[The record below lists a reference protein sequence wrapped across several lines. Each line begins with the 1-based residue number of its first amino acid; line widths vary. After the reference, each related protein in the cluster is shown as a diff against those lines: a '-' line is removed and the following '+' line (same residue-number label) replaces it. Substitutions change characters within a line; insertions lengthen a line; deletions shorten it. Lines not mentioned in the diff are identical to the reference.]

1 MKCSACSASIPDT
14 SRFCASCGA
23 PVDGGATPT
32 IVGDAPTTPPAPKT
46 PSRPPSAPSTPR
58 NSGSLS
64 SNDGRFVPGTLLAE
78 RYRIVALAG
87 RGGMGEVY
95 RAEDLTLDQE
105 VAIKFLPA
113 ELAQDGAALARFH
126 REVRIARQVSHPN
139 VCRVF
144 DIGASDGIPF
154 LTMEYVDG
162 EDLSTLLRRIG
173 RFPADKGIEI
183 ARQICAGVAA
193 AHDHGVLHRDLKTSN
208 VMLDGRGKVRL
219 TDFGLAGLAG
229 QFGADEK
236 RAGTPQY
243 MAPEQLAGGEATVQS
258 DIYSLGLVL
267 YEVFTGKR
275 AYDAATVPE
284 LMRLRESSS
293 PTNPTNLVKDLD
305 PVVERVILRCLER
318 DPAKRPSSALQ
329 VAAALPGGDP
339 LAAAL
344 AAGETPSP
352 EMVAA
357 SGSVEGLRP
366 LYAWL
371 CVGLV
376 ALTLF
381 FELAATAYT
390 RLYRNVSMP
399 KPPDVL
405 QERAQELLH
414 EFGYTD
420 VPADTAAGFEADVAY
435 LDYVNRHDNTAARW
449 HDADR
454 SINFWYRTSSDV
466 FVPVNLLGP
475 LTEGL
480 VTSADPPPYERG
492 MTTIRL
498 DALGRLQFLRA
509 IPQQAHEARA
519 AVPPP
524 MDWNRLLTEAGFDP
538 GQCKTTEP
546 RSLPTSYADARAAWT
561 TQMPERPG
569 SELRIE
575 AAAYRGRPV
584 YFNEFGPWNPEL
596 GTTTSSA
603 DSNQRAAASF
613 AIVIVGVLLI
623 AGVVLTRR
631 NLKRGRGDTRGAW
644 RLAAFI
650 FCATLL
656 VWVVGS
662 SHIASLFE
670 AYSLTLD
677 LAWASLSALFLWML
691 YIALEPF
698 VRHRMPRLMISW
710 SRLLSGKFRDPMVG
724 RDILAG
730 IIAALLSDAIS
741 NLNIPYTHWR
751 SLPPPQPDTSAIF
764 NLVGGRLLF
773 ARVLDAIPFA
783 VFNGLALMF
792 TYVLMRRLLRN
803 RWLAMAGFIFV
814 FSVQLIMRSTP
825 VFDIATNVLGLA
837 VLVFVIQE
845 FGLLALIVTFFVSN
859 LVSELPLTPQ
869 FSAWYAWMG
878 WFAVALI
885 VALTAYAMHT
895 SLAGHP
901 LFGAA
906 AFDD

>member
-1 MKCSACSASIPDT
+1 M
-14 SRFCASCGA
+14 
-23 PVDGGATPT
+23 
-32 IVGDAPTTPPAPKT
+32 
-46 PSRPPSAPSTPR
+46 
-58 NSGSLS
+58 
-64 SNDGRFVPGTLLAE
+64 
-78 RYRIVALAG
+78 ALAG

-275 AYDAATVPE
+275 AYDAATLPE

-305 PVVERVILRCLER
+305 PVIERVILRCLEK

-352 EMVAA
+352 EMVAS

-376 ALTLF
+376 AILLVL
-381 FELAATAYT
+381 ELAASGYT
-390 RLYRNVSMP
+390 RLYRTVFMP

-420 VPADTAAGFEADVAY
+420 VPADTASGFESDVAY
-435 LDYVNRHDNTAARW
+435 LDYVNGHDITAARW
-449 HDADR
+449 HHADS
-454 SINFWYRTSSDV
+454 SINFWYRTSPDV
-466 FVPVNLLGP
+466 FVPQNLLGP

-480 VTSADPPPYERG
+480 VTSSDPHPFDRG
-492 MTTIRL
+492 MVIIEL
-498 DALGRLQFLRA
+498 DPQGRLVYLNA
-509 IPQQAHEARA
+509 IPAHQQDAHA
-519 AVPPP
+519 AQQPP

-538 GQCKTTEP
+538 AQCKSAEP
-546 RSLPTSYADARAAWT
+546 GWLPSSYADARAAWT
-561 TQMPERPG
+561 TRMPERPET
-569 SELRIE
+569 ELRVE
-575 AAAYRGRPV
+575 AAAYAGRPV
-584 YFNEFGPWNPEL
+584 YFREVGAWTPGQGVDL
-596 GTTTSSA
+596 SA
-603 DSNQRAAASF
+603 TNTGQRATASF
-613 AIVIVGVLLI
+613 AIVVVGVLLI
-623 AGVVLTRR
+623 AGLVLTRR

-670 AYSLTLD
+670 AYSFTLD
-677 LAWASLSALFLWML
+677 LSWASLSALFLWML

-730 IIAALLSDAIS
+730 IIAALLGDAIS
-741 NLNIPYTHWR
+741 NLNIPYTLWR
-751 SLPPPQPDTSAIF
+751 GLPPPQPDTSAIF
-764 NLVGGRLLF
+764 NLVGGRLVF

-814 FSVQLIMRSTP
+814 FSVQLIWKGSPM
-825 VFDIATNVLGLA
+825 FDLLTSLLGLA
-837 VLVFVIQE
+837 VLVVVIQE
-845 FGLLALIVTFFVSN
+845 FGLLALIVTFFAAN

-869 FSAWYAWMG
+869 FSTWYAWMG

-895 SLAGHP
+895 SLAGRP